1 MKGIQINVNEAG
13 EHLGVHITV
22 DKAVGKTF
30 SADLT
35 PTMCKELGI
44 KSGPIVVF
52 DIDERGALVGIE
64 VV

>member
-1 MKGIQINVNEAG
+1 MSGIQINVNEAG

-22 DKAVGKTF
+22 DKAVGKTH
-30 SADLT
+30 SDSLSMA
-35 PTMCKELGI
+35 MRKELGI
-44 KSGPIVVF
+44 KSGPVVVF